1 VARLCRFF
9 AVVLA
14 SIAVVAIPT
23 GARSADAG
31 TYTISSGDTLSGIAA
46 RFGVRLSA
54 LLAANNLTISTVIQP
69 GQRLTI
75 PGSSGGG
82 GGSPGGSNAAQ
93 YTVRDGDSLIAIANR
108 HGVTV
113 AALLRANGFTTTTVI
128 HPGQRLT
135 IPGSSGGGG
144 GSPGWSNA
152 AQYTVRDG
160 DSLIAIANRH
170 GVSLA
175 ALLRANGLTTTT
187 VIHPGQRLT
196 IPGSSGGVTG
206 GSGGSSGG
214 SGGAQYTVRPGDSL
228 GAIAD
233 RHHVTLTALLDAN
246 GLTASSVIYPGEQL
260 TLPAGAVAS
269 PVDRVLSY
277 ALAQVGKPYRFFAK
291 GPEAFDCSGL
301 TLAAYR
307 QIGIT
312 LIHHSASQARR
323 GTAVDFDDEP
333 IRPGDLVFMATN
345 GSTTIN
351 HVGIAINANLWV
363 QARSPAL
370 GVRLTAIPPD
380 SLILAVRRFIPAD

>member
-82 GGSPGGSNAAQ
+82 GSPGGSNAAQ
-93 YTVRDGDSLIAIANR
+93 YTVRHGDSLFAIANR
-108 HGVTV
+108 HGITL
-113 AALLRANGFTTTTVI
+113 AALLQANGLTITTVI

-144 GSPGWSNA
+144 SPGGSNA
-152 AQYTVRDG
+152 ARYTVRAG
-160 DSLIAIANRH
+160 DSLFAIANRH
-170 GVSLA
+170 GVTLA
-175 ALLRANGLTTTT
+175 ALLRANSLTTTT

-233 RHHVTLTALLDAN
+233 RHHVTLTALLAAN
-246 GLTASSVIYPGEQL
+246 SLTMSSVIHPGQQL

-323 GTAVDFDDEP
+323 GTAVDFHNQP

-351 HVGIAINANLWV
+351 HVGIAINANMWV
-363 QARSPAL
+363 QARSSAL

>member
-82 GGSPGGSNAAQ
+82 GSPGGSNAAQ
-93 YTVRDGDSLIAIANR
+93 YTVRHGDSLFAIANR
-108 HGVTV
+108 HGIT
-113 AALLRANGFTTTTVI
+113 
-128 HPGQRLT
+128 
-135 IPGSSGGGG
+135 
-144 GSPGWSNA
+144 
-152 AQYTVRDG
+152 
-160 DSLIAIANRH
+160 
-170 GVSLA
+170 LA
-175 ALLRANGLTTTT
+175 ALLQANGLTITT

-233 RHHVTLTALLDAN
+233 RHHVTLTALLAAN
-246 GLTASSVIYPGEQL
+246 SLTMSSVIHPGQQL

-323 GTAVDFDDEP
+323 GTAVDFHNQP

-351 HVGIAINANLWV
+351 HVGIAINANMWV
-363 QARSPAL
+363 QARSSAL

-380 SLILAVRRFIPAD
+380 SLILAVRRFITAD

>member
-75 PGSSGGG
+75 PGSSG
-82 GGSPGGSNAAQ
+82 
-93 YTVRDGDSLIAIANR
+93 
-108 HGVTV
+108 
-113 AALLRANGFTTTTVI
+113 
-128 HPGQRLT
+128 
-135 IPGSSGGGG
+135 GGGG

-323 GTAVDFDDEP
+323 GTAVDFHNQP

-351 HVGIAINANLWV
+351 HVGIAINANMWV
-363 QARSPAL
+363 QARSSAL

>member
-82 GGSPGGSNAAQ
+82 GSPGGSNAAQ
-93 YTVRDGDSLIAIANR
+93 YTVRHGDSLFAIANR
-108 HGVTV
+108 HGIT
-113 AALLRANGFTTTTVI
+113 
-128 HPGQRLT
+128 
-135 IPGSSGGGG
+135 
-144 GSPGWSNA
+144 
-152 AQYTVRDG
+152 
-160 DSLIAIANRH
+160 
-170 GVSLA
+170 LA
-175 ALLRANGLTTTT
+175 ALLQANGLTITT

-233 RHHVTLTALLDAN
+233 RHHVTLTALLAAN
-246 GLTASSVIYPGEQL
+246 SLTMSSVIHPGQQL

-323 GTAVDFDDEP
+323 GTAVDFHNQP

-351 HVGIAINANLWV
+351 HVGIAINANMWV
-363 QARSPAL
+363 QARSSAL